1 VAARRVAVVGGGW
14 AGLASAVEATGR
26 GAAVT
31 LFDMARQW
39 GGRARRVEVGGLP
52 LDNGQHILIG
62 AYTESLRLMRTV
74 GVDIDAAF
82 LRTPLRLATP
92 DGRGLR
98 LPSGRAMPAFVR
110 GVVGQSAWSLRDRLS
125 LLMAAGGWLA
135 GGFRCDDDITVAQL
149 CSRLPAAVRQDLL
162 EPLCIAALN
171 TAAETA
177 SARVF
182 LRVLRDALFS
192 GPGSAD
198 LLLPR
203 VSLSDLLPEPAAA
216 WLARSGAQLRPGRRV
231 RSIGASGAGWR
242 VDDEPFDAVIV
253 ACTAP
258 EAARLVEPVAAD
270 WARSAAALAY
280 EPIVTVYLQSEGT
293 RLPLPMLALSCDPD
307 RRPAQFVFDHGQL
320 GRRAGLLAFVTSG
333 AAPWLARG
341 ADATV
346 DATMAQA
353 REQLSGHLG
362 PRLELVGVLT
372 EKRATFRCTPRL
384 ARPAGAIARG
394 LHAAGDY
401 VAGPYPA
408 TLEGAVRSAIDAA
421 RAALSP

>member
-74 GVDIDAAF
+74 GVDVDAAF

-98 LPSGRAMPAFVR
+98 LPCGRAMPAFVR
-110 GVVGQSAWSLRDRLS
+110 GVARQSAWSLRDRLS

-135 GGFRCDDDITVAQL
+135 GGFRCDDDMTVAQL

-171 TAAETA
+171 TTAETA

-203 VSLSDLLPEPAAA
+203 VSLSELLPEPAAA

-231 RSIGASGAGWR
+231 ASIAASGTGWR

-253 ACTAP
+253 ACTAV

-270 WARSAAALAY
+270 WARCAAALAY
-280 EPIVTVYLQSEGT
+280 EPIVTVYLQSEST
-293 RLPLPMLALSCDPD
+293 RLPLPMLALPCAPD
-307 RRPAQFVFDHGQL
+307 RHPAQFVFDLGQL
-320 GRRAGLLAFVTSG
+320 GRQAGLLAFVASG

-353 REQLSGHLG
+353 REQLSRHVG
-362 PRLELVGVLT
+362 PRLERVGVLT